1 MAFEALPATGAG
13 SAEVGRVVRA
23 SWGEQV
29 RLNFDDHEERIGDL
43 EATVAGEWRGTWDA
57 DTAYIAGD
65 IVQHNGSSYRA
76 SEAIPVDSPADEPG
90 SSPSDW
96 VLIAAGAANII
107 RTFGITI
114 DGGGSAITTGLKG
127 YVRVPYS
134 GTIVR
139 WTLLSTDSAASPA
152 SGSIVIDILNGVI
165 GGFPPTS
172 SIAAAAKPTLT
183 NDQEAEDTTLTGW
196 TTTVTAG
203 DIFGFEVESVSEF
216 TRVSLFVDV
225 EEDL

>member
-1 MAFEALPATGAG
+1 MAFEALPATGPG
-13 SAEVGRVVRA
+13 SAEAGRVVRA
-23 SWGEQV
+23 SWGELV

-43 EATVAGEWRGTWDA
+43 EVAIGATWRGEWDA
-57 DTAYIAGD
+57 ATAYNAGD
-65 IVQHNGSSYRA
+65 FVQHNGSTYRA
-76 SEAIPVDSPADEPG
+76 SVAIPVESPADEPG

-96 VLIAAGAANII
+96 VLIAAGASNIV

-139 WTLLSTDSAASPA
+139 WTLLSTDSAASPV
-152 SGSIVIDILNGVI
+152 SGSIEIDIIKGSI
-165 GGFPPTS
+165 GSFPPTS
-172 SIAAAAKPTLT
+172 SITASAPPTLT
-183 NDQEAEDTTLTGW
+183 NDQEAEDTSLSGW
-196 TTTVTAG
+196 TPTVTAG
-203 DIFGFEVESVSEF
+203 DIFGFEVITVSDF

-225 EEDL
+225 EESL